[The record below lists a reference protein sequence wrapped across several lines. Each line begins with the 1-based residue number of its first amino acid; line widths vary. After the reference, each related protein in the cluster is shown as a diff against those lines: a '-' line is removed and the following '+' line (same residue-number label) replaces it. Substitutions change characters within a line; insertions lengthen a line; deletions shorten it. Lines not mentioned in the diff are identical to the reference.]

1 MNKRFRFV
9 PAKLAVLSAIF
20 AAGAANA
27 AVDAATK
34 TAVEGAKADVT
45 ELGALVFTVYLAL
58 KIIKWARRAL

>member
-1 MNKRFRFV
+1 MNKRFRV
-9 PAKLAVLSAIF
+9 SPPKLAVSVLLM
-20 AAGAANA
+20 GVGVANA
-27 AVDAATK
+27 AIDTATK